1 MARTARLDVGRGSG
15 RGNRAHHPL
24 TSPALSCVVLTS
36 RLVRARQLALA
47 GIVGPV
53 AFGVAA
59 IVGAPVVDGYSHQ
72 HQFISELAAQG
83 ASSRVLMTI
92 GFLTLGVCLL
102 VFAWAVRALRPAA
115 AALAI
120 VIALSGAGTLMAGT
134 FSCDEGCPAKGHMT
148 THQQLHNVSSVIT
161 FSSWI
166 IAPLLAGWQLRS
178 NKRLARLSIVFGL
191 VELAIG
197 LGLSSFSDRQLDDP
211 VGTLQR
217 ALLLVVGAWFVLL
230 ALDLRRAPEPA
241 N

>member
-1 MARTARLDVGRGSG
+1 M
-15 RGNRAHHPL
+15 
-24 TSPALSCVVLTS
+24 
-36 RLVRARQLALA
+36 RARQLALA

-59 IVGAPVVDGYSHQ
+59 IIGAPIVDGYSHQ
-72 HQFISELAAQG
+72 HQFISELAAEG
-83 ASSRVLMTI
+83 SSARVLMTI

-102 VFAWAVRALRPAA
+102 VFAWAVRALRPTL

-148 THQQLHNVSSVIT
+148 THQQLHNVSSVVT

-166 IAPLLAGWQLRS
+166 IAPLLAGWQLRGT
-178 NKRLARLSIVFGL
+178 RLARLSIVFGL

-197 LGLSSFSDRQLDDP
+197 VWLSSYSDRRPDDP

-217 ALLLVVGAWFVLL
+217 ALLLVVGVWLVLL
-230 ALDLRRAPEPA
+230 AFEVRHRARA
-241 N
+241 AHS